1 MPQPANAIAFA
12 AGQAPKKTGRRVV
25 GRNDQRSTGS
35 IEGSKACQKNGVAG
49 HTKLRII
56 VPDPGE
62 DDLFHSFSVDVENE
76 ESLAKFLR
84 SLLQIYR
91 APGKEIAASMLDT
104 KALAWAV
111 CGTVV

>member
-1 MPQPANAIAFA
+1 M
-12 AGQAPKKTGRRVV
+12 
-25 GRNDQRSTGS
+25 S
-35 IEGSKACQKNGVAG
+35 KNGVGG

-56 VPDPGE
+56 VPDPDE

-84 SLLQIYR
+84 WLLQIYG

-104 KALAWAV
+104 KALARAYLRYPGLGGEV
-111 CGTVV
+111 SRRSVPACRMTSLDPHEGI